1 MWCSLLSRIFRWEKK
16 KEEEITLKFQ
26 FICFLSR
33 AGRNRVRF
41 LLIIHNYIRNL
52 RLQRENQKKKYL
64 SISRERKK
72 LRREERKRK
81 HFHCIN
87 RISHE
92 IFPHQ
97 KKTIDE
103 FFVLKK
109 RRRKKI
115 LSSFFRD
122 FLLFCRNAHVNF
134 AREDAREEK
143 AFSLSLL
150 FLGLGES
157 KNRILSRKSR
167 TQRGVWRREETWRR
181 RRRRREEEMHLQN
194 ERMSRRD
201 IYLLFWQAARR
212 ERERRRRERERRR
225 ESVTTPE

>member
-1 MWCSLLSRIFRWEKK
+1 MLTYMICPLLREIWKISTFNICFLCRLGQESPSIPLPLELVWCSLLSRIFRWEKK

-72 LRREERKRK
+72 LRREERKRE

-103 FFVLKK
+103 FFVFKK
-109 RRRKKI
+109 KKKK
-115 LSSFFRD
+115 F
-122 FLLFCRNAHVNF
+122 FLLFFVIFYFSVETRTLISR
-134 AREDAREEK
+134 AR
-143 AFSLSLL
+143 
-150 FLGLGES
+150 
-157 KNRILSRKSR
+157 
-167 TQRGVWRREETWRR
+167 T
-181 RRRRREEEMHLQN
+181 
-194 ERMSRRD
+194 
-201 IYLLFWQAARR
+201 
-212 ERERRRRERERRR
+212 RERRRHSLSLSYFWD
-225 ESVTTPE
+225 SVRVEIAY